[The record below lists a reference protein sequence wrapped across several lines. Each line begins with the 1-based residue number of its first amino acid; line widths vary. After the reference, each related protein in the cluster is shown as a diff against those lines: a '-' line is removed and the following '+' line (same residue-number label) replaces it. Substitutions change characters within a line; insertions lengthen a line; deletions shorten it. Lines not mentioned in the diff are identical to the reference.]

1 MGHTTRTPDHTHV
14 PDLTQLV
21 VDEETDGEAPCA
33 ICGALLVA
41 EGPYSYEEGAFIL
54 RDGKRLLTLKEATR
68 MPLARPYRDR
78 STWIR
83 MVVAL
88 LNFAH
93 PTDDDGPDRRPVDPL
108 ENTQVH
114 P

>member
-1 MGHTTRTPDHTHV
+1 MGHTTRTPDHNHV

-21 VDEETDGEAPCA
+21 VDDETDGEAPCA

-41 EGPYSYEEGAFIL
+41 EGPYSSDHEGFIL
-54 RDGKRLLTLKEATR
+54 LRGKLLLRIKGAEPEAAGR
-68 MPLARPYRDR
+68 QFWAAQ
-78 STWIR
+78 IA
-83 MVVAL
+83 AL

-93 PTDDDGPDRRPVDPL
+93 APDDHEPDRAAIDPL
-108 ENTQVH
+108 GTTQVH

>member
-1 MGHTTRTPDHTHV
+1 MGCTPRAPDHVHV

-21 VDEETDGEAPCA
+21 VDDETDGEAPCA

-41 EGPYSYEEGAFIL
+41 EGPYSSDGEGYIL
-54 RDGKRLLTLKEATR
+54 LRGKLLLRIKGADPDAAGR
-68 MPLARPYRDR
+68 QMWAMQ
-78 STWIR
+78 IA
-83 MVVAL
+83 AL

-93 PTDDDGPDRRPVDPL
+93 APDERDPDNAAIDPL
-108 ENTQVH
+108 GTTQIH